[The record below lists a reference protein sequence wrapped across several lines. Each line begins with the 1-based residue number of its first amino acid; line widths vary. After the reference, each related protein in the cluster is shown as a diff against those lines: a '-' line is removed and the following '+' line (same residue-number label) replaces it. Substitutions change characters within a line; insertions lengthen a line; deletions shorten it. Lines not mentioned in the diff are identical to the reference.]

1 MCGYLTVSAVE
12 HSWSIFDDSLQ
23 ISSMY
28 YVTQRV
34 QNPQPA
40 TVRVPAIRNRNH
52 PSGMRIIQRHPRPAL
67 RLPSLGHTLLQERS
81 VSTPIATISVDC
93 GFLGFW
99 LQPPLPSSP
108 LLPSMA
114 SAVAHSCTLTPWS
127 HKFHLL
133 RNPHSVSSI
142 APSAILRLG
151 DAPVIAR
158 LNVARA
164 RVRTLPLV
172 SLIAGRR
179 RVCRFGGV
187 AVGG

>member
-1 MCGYLTVSAVE
+1 
-12 HSWSIFDDSLQ
+12 
-23 ISSMY
+23 
-28 YVTQRV
+28 
-34 QNPQPA
+34 
-40 TVRVPAIRNRNH
+40 
-52 PSGMRIIQRHPRPAL
+52 
-67 RLPSLGHTLLQERS
+67 
-81 VSTPIATISVDC
+81 VSTPIATFSVDC

-99 LQPPLPSSP
+99 LQPPPPSSP
-108 LLPSMA
+108 LLSSMA

-133 RNPHSVSSI
+133 REPHSVSSI

-179 RVCRFGGV
+179 RVCRFGGSADGGVVVGV
-187 AVGG
+187 ALLVRRFWEMGAAMWSGWNFFNLSGYG